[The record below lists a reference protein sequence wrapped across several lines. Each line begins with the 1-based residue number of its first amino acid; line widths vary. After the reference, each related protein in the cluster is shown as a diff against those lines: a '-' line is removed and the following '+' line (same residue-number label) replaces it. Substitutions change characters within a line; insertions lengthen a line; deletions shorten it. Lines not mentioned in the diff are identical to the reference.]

1 METRDATKTARPLA
15 TLALADARS
24 RAIASFASPASSR
37 MSVALSMNSSACAFV
52 TYEAADA
59 ASLAATA
66 SGRASIAAVCSA
78 RRPLNDSSGR
88 RPFP

>member
-1 METRDATKTARPLA
+1 
-15 TLALADARS
+15 
-24 RAIASFASPASSR
+24 